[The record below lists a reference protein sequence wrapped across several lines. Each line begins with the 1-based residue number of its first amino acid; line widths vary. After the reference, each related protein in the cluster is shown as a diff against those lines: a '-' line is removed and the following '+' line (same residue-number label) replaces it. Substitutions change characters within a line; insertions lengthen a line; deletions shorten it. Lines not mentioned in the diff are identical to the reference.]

1 MPAAYENLGASHHH
15 WLTCATAICTT
26 DTFPKLVSRTFHL
39 PSSPSIEYRIAGM
52 TKGAGMIH
60 PNMATLLGVV
70 ATDAPV
76 APTAVA
82 GLLKTAVDKSFN
94 SITIDGDTS
103 TNDTVALLAN
113 GAAGGRE
120 VSDEASED
128 YQAFQAVLSDFATE
142 LAQLVVRD
150 GEGATKFVTVRVTE
164 SSTEQGARK
173 IASTI
178 ARSPLVKTALY
189 GKDANWG
196 RILCA
201 TGYSLITEPGA
212 PAESPATE
220 IVPEKTSVSFIPS
233 DGSEELKLLV
243 DGEPEMVDEARAAQI
258 LEHEDLEILV
268 RLGTGKQQ
276 ATYWTCD
283 FSHEY
288 VTINGDY
295 RT

>member
-1 MPAAYENLGASHHH
+1 M
-15 WLTCATAICTT
+15 TCATAICTT
-26 DTFPKLVSRTFHL
+26 DTFPKLISKTFNL
-39 PSSPSIEYRIAGM
+39 PSSPSVEYRIAGM

-60 PNMATLLGVV
+60 PNMATLLGVI
-70 ATDAPV
+70 ATDAPI
-76 APTAVA
+76 ASALLPA
-82 GLLKTAVDKSFN
+82 LLKRAVDKSFN

-113 GAAGGRE
+113 GAAGGQE
-120 VSDEASED
+120 IASDTSKD
-128 YQAFQAVLSDFATE
+128 YAAFQEVLSGFSTD
-142 LAQLVVRD
+142 LAKLIVRD
-150 GEGATKFVTVRVTE
+150 GEGATKFVTIRVTE
-164 SSTEQGARK
+164 SSSEEGARK

-201 TGYSLITEPGA
+201 TGYSLITEPGSS
-212 PAESPATE
+212 AENEVTE
-220 IVPEKTSVSFIPS
+220 ISPEKTNVSFIPS
-233 DGSEELKLLV
+233 DGSPELKLLV
-243 DGEPEMVDEARAAQI
+243 DGEPEMVDEKRAAQI

-268 RLGTGKQQ
+268 RLGTGKEQ

-283 FSHEY
+283 YSHEY
-288 VTINGDY
+288 ITINGDY